1 MVIASRQL
9 LILLVSIIGVCDVR
23 CRESLTLDVYL
34 AQSSIA
40 CRSPPKFIDLQPSK
54 PDNRDLIGQFRD
66 VSVHRDA
73 LEAAPK
79 PFSAPFDELS
89 PYL

>member
-54 PDNRDLIGQFRD
+54 PDNRDLIGA
-66 VSVHRDA
+66 VSRCVRPPRRTSKLPQNHFQRP
-73 LEAAPK
+73 LT
-79 PFSAPFDELS
+79 S
-89 PYL
+89 